1 MTTMVVVVA
10 VLVLVGEHHV
20 VAFCGEADRVPNRK
34 TMVWA
39 MRE

>member
-1 MTTMVVVVA
+1 MTTMVVVV

-34 TMVWA
+34 TMV
-39 MRE
+39 